1 MSILSFVALS
11 DWFLLAVVLASL
23 LYIRAT
29 QYRAY
34 WKSQNLVHEKLS
46 LFFGPQLKHLFK
58 PFHIVDQELYK
69 KHGRLFGSFEDGK
82 PVLYVAQPDLI
93 KLVLVKDASKSQ
105 RKVVR
110 SEDPLLD
117 NLLPNVEPEKWRKI
131 RSATSPAF
139 TTSKLRKMQ
148 AIIDSCAALLSKR
161 LKGVARESQDIDLKG
176 FFGQYTFNSVA
187 KCSFGANLP
196 PNSPEEKSMIE
207 GAKCALFVKITPFI
221 VLKALLVKL
230 CQAFH
235 ERFFNPEA
243 FNFYKHATLNII
255 QKREKNKIK
264 NEDFLQIMLNAKEA
278 SIHSEPSRHSV
289 LSPEEESS
297 PLKPENVKNLTEDE
311 ALAQC
316 VLFFLAGQDA
326 TSSTLSLVTYM
337 LALNPGV
344 QDKLHAEVD
353 ECFRKHGNTP
363 SYDEIS
369 KLPYLDCVVSEA
381 LRLMPTATRLE
392 RAPTEDYVLGDTG
405 IKVPRDCSIVIP
417 IYAMHNDPDFF
428 PEPDVFN
435 PDRFS
440 KENVGSIGPYT
451 YLPFGAGPRNCIGMR
466 FAMQILKTGL
476 LHAVHSTQFVRCPR
490 TKVTPEFQAGFG
502 LLQAKELFVG
512 IRERN
517 NCMED
522 SSSIPPHPKLTEEH

>member
-93 KLVLVKDASKSQ
+93 KKQ
-105 RKVVR
+105 
-110 SEDPLLD
+110 
-117 NLLPNVEPEKWRKI
+117 
-131 RSATSPAF
+131 
-139 TTSKLRKMQ
+139 KMQ

-207 GAKCALFVKITPFI
+207 GAKCALFVRITPFI

-230 CQAFH
+230 SQAFH

-278 SIHSEPSRHSV
+278 SRIHSEPSRHSV

-476 LHAVHSTQFVRCPR
+476 LHAVHSAQFVRCPR

-517 NCMED
+517 NYMED